1 LFFLE
6 TAILLFLG
14 SFLLTYLTIPKIIK
28 VVEHKRLMDDPNNR
42 SSHTMRTPTL
52 GGVAFFYTLIF
63 ALFFINGRDV
73 FDEAMY
79 IIPGLT
85 ILFIVGLKDDLV
97 VISPGAKLLS
107 QVFAIAFILANP
119 SFTIHSLNGFLNI
132 NEIPYYLYLIIGG
145 FMMITIINSY
155 NLIDGIDGLASVV
168 GIVIL
173 VIYTTIFY
181 LTEEYFFALLAIALN
196 ASLMAFLGF
205 NLSSDKKIFMGDTG
219 SLIVGFIISIL
230 TLKFLALRPVVYT
243 DLPFL
248 LENAPLIAI
257 SILIVPLFDTARVFA
272 IRIANKKGPFSPDRN
287 HTHHVLID
295 YWGLTHKQA
304 SFIIGCF
311 NLLFVTLFIVLGS
324 TAKNLGMVIMLVSV
338 VIFLG
343 YIFFKYNYNFTT
355 LKQKILLKRKVRRF
369 KSKVEEKNLKK
380 KRKKEK
386 TKENGKAEGPSI
398 EEDIYKKEED

>member
-1 LFFLE
+1 MFFLE
-6 TAILLFLG
+6 TAILLFIG
-14 SFLLTYLTIPKIIK
+14 AFLLTYLTIPKIIK
-28 VVEHKRLMDDPNNR
+28 VVEHKRLMDDPNQR
-42 SSHTMRTPTL
+42 SSHTSRTPTL
-52 GGVAFFYTLIF
+52 GGVSFFYTLIF
-63 ALFFINGRDV
+63 ALFFIKGRDN
-73 FDEAMY
+73 FEEAMY

-97 VISPGAKLLS
+97 VISPGAKLMAQALAVS
-107 QVFAIAFILANP
+107 FILVNP
-119 SFTIHSLNGFLNI
+119 SFTINSLNGFLNI
-132 NEIPYYLYLIIGG
+132 NEIPYYLYLIIAG
-145 FMMITIINSY
+145 FMMLTIINSY

-168 GIVIL
+168 GIVIM

-181 LTEEYFFALLAIALN
+181 LTKEYFFALFSITVN

-219 SLIVGFIISIL
+219 SLIVGFVISIL
-230 TLKFLALRPVVYT
+230 TLKFLALRPHAYT
-243 DLPFL
+243 ELPFL

-272 IRIANKKGPFSPDRN
+272 IRIANKKAPFSPDRN

-311 NLLFVTLFIVLGS
+311 NLLFVMLFIVLGS
-324 TAKNLGMVIMLVSV
+324 TAKNLGMVIMLVAV

-343 YIFFKYNYNFTT
+343 YIFFKYNYSFAT
-355 LKQKILLKRKVRRF
+355 LKQKIMLKRKVEQI
-369 KSKVEEKNLKK
+369 KGKVEETNG
-380 KRKKEK
+380 KRKKGK
-386 TKENGKAEGPSI
+386 KEN
-398 EEDIYKKEED
+398 

>member
-1 LFFLE
+1 MNFLE
-6 TAILLFLG
+6 TAVLIFIG
-14 SFLLTYLTIPKIIK
+14 SFLLIYLTIPKIIK
-28 VVEHKRLMDDPNNR
+28 VVEYKRLMDDPDHR
-42 SSHTMRTPTL
+42 SSHQSKTPTL
-52 GGVAFFYTLIF
+52 GGVSFFYTLIF
-63 ALFFINGRDV
+63 ALFFIKSWTT

-97 VISPGAKLLS
+97 VISPGAKLIT
-107 QVFAIAFILANP
+107 QIFAVTFILANP
-119 SFTIHSLNGFLNI
+119 SFTIDSLHGFLNI
-132 NEIPYYLYLIIGG
+132 EEIPHYLYLIIAG
-145 FMMITIINSY
+145 FMMLTIINSY

-168 GIVIL
+168 GIVIM

-181 LTEEYFFALLAIALN
+181 LTEEYFFALLAITVN
-196 ASLMAFLGF
+196 ASLMSFLGF

-219 SLIVGFIISIL
+219 SLIVGFVISIL
-230 TLKFLALRPVVYT
+230 TLKFLALNPADYT
-243 DLPFL
+243 ELPFL

-295 YWGLTHKQA
+295 YWGLTHRQA

-311 NLLFVTLFIVLGS
+311 NLLFVMLFIVLGS
-324 TAKNLGMVIMLVSV
+324 RAKNMGMVIMLATV

-343 YIFFKYNYNFTT
+343 YIFFRYNYNFAT
-355 LKQKILLKRKVRRF
+355 LKQKIMLRRKVNKIIGK
-369 KSKVEEKNLKK
+369 KSASQKKNTIKNNSLNTELKK
-380 KRKKEK
+380 EDKVNSP
-386 TKENGKAEGPSI
+386 KENVH
-398 EEDIYKKEED
+398 

>member
-1 LFFLE
+1 MYFLE
-6 TAILLFLG
+6 TAILLFIG
-14 SFLLTYLTIPKIIK
+14 SFLLTYLTIPKIII
-28 VVEHKRLMDDPNNR
+28 VVEFKRLMDDPNQR
-42 SSHTMRTPTL
+42 SSHKMKTPTL
-52 GGVAFFYTLIF
+52 GGIAFYCTLIF
-63 ALFFINGRDV
+63 ALFFIRDRDL

-79 IIPGLT
+79 MIPALT
-85 ILFIVGLKDDLV
+85 VLFIIGLKDDLV
-97 VISPGAKLLS
+97 VISPGAKLLA
-107 QVFAIAFILANP
+107 QVFAIFFILINP

-132 NEIPYYLYLIIGG
+132 NEIPYYLYLIIAG

-168 GIVIL
+168 GIVIM

-181 LTEEYFFALLAIALN
+181 MTGEYFFALISITMN

-219 SLIVGFIISIL
+219 SLIVGLIISIL
-230 TLKFLALRPVVYT
+230 TLKFLALRPTVYT
-243 DLPFL
+243 ELPFL

-311 NLLFVTLFIVLGS
+311 NLLFVMLFIVLGS

-338 VIFLG
+338 VIVLG
-343 YIFFKYNYNFTT
+343 YIFFKYNYSFAT
-355 LKQKILLKRKVRRF
+355 LKQKILLKRKVDRI
-369 KSKVEEKNLKK
+369 KSKVEESNLSKK
-380 KRKKEK
+380 KKDRLK
-386 TKENGKAEGPSI
+386 TGNKDGQIEG
-398 EEDIYKKEED
+398 

>member
-1 LFFLE
+1 MFFLE
-6 TAILLFLG
+6 TAILLSLG
-14 SFLLTYLTIPKIIK
+14 AFLLTYLTIPKIIN
-28 VVEHKRLMDDPNNR
+28 VVEYRRLTDDPDGR
-42 SSHTMRTPTL
+42 SSHAIRTPTL
-52 GGVAFFYTLIF
+52 GGVSFFYTLIF
-63 ALFFINGRDV
+63 ALFFIRGRDA

-97 VISPGAKLLS
+97 VISPGAKLMA
-107 QVFAIAFILANP
+107 QVFAVAFILANP
-119 SFTIHSLNGFLNI
+119 GFTIDSLNGFLNI
-132 NEIPYYLYLIIGG
+132 NEIPYYLNLVIAG

-168 GIVIL
+168 GMVIM

-181 LTEEYFFALLAIALN
+181 LSGEFFFALLAITMN

-230 TLKFLALRPVVYT
+230 TLKFLALKPADYT
-243 DLPFL
+243 ELPFL
-248 LENAPLIAI
+248 LENGPLIAI

-272 IRIANKKGPFSPDRN
+272 IRIANKKAPFSPDRN

-311 NLLFVTLFIVLGS
+311 NLLFVMLFIVLGS
-324 TAKNLGMVIMLVSV
+324 TAKNLGMAIMLVSV
-338 VIFLG
+338 VIALG

-355 LKQKILLKRKVRRF
+355 LKQKIMLKRKVDKF
-369 KSKVEEKNLKK
+369 KGKA
-380 KRKKEK
+380 
-386 TKENGKAEGPSI
+386 TKGFEANSNGKAKRKEDFEHKMYEEEGL
-398 EEDIYKKEED
+398 D

>member
-1 LFFLE
+1 MYFLE
-6 TAILLFLG
+6 TAILVSLG
-14 SFLLTYLTIPKIIK
+14 AFVLTYLTIPKIIG
-28 VVEHKRLMDDPNNR
+28 VVEYRRLTDDPNRR
-42 SSHTMRTPTL
+42 SSHAMRTPTL
-52 GGVAFFYTLIF
+52 GGVSFFYTLIF
-63 ALFFINGRDV
+63 ALFFIRGHDG

-97 VISPGAKLLS
+97 VISPGAKLAA
-107 QVFAIAFILANP
+107 QVFAVAFILVNP
-119 SFTIHSLNGFLNI
+119 SFTIDSLNGFLNI
-132 NEIPYYLYLIIGG
+132 NEIPYYLYLFIAG
-145 FMMITIINSY
+145 FMMLTIINSY

-168 GIVIL
+168 GMVIM

-181 LTEEYFFALLAIALN
+181 LSEEYFFALLAITMN

-219 SLIVGFIISIL
+219 SLIVGFVISIL
-230 TLKFLALRPVVYT
+230 TLKFLALKPTDYT
-243 DLPFL
+243 ELPFL

-272 IRIANKKGPFSPDRN
+272 IRIANKKAPFSPDRN

-311 NLLFVTLFIVLGS
+311 NLLFVMLFIALGS
-324 TAKNLGMVIMLVSV
+324 AAKNLGMAIMLVSV
-338 VIFLG
+338 VIALS
-343 YIFFKYNYNFTT
+343 YVFFKYNYNFTT
-355 LKQKILLKRKVRRF
+355 LKQKILLRRKVDKIRGKTKGFESNGRV
-369 KSKVEEKNLKK
+369 SI
-380 KRKKEK
+380 KKETEDK
-386 TKENGKAEGPSI
+386 VH
-398 EEDIYKKEED
+398 EEELP